1 MLDKLKLRAR
11 TLKPFWFIHNLLH
24 WRTLRRNKRLYEEQG
39 VGKSVFATISHRDFP
54 SDAEEGPWLDR
65 SNGEGPGSPPAG
77 DELPPELA
85 ELIPGWVENG
95 FIVLKQHFDPE
106 LIAAVVED
114 VDRQLAEGTMKPHFR
129 GQQVVRDSYVQS
141 EPVRRVLTDPAVGRL
156 LNYVFGRPARL
167 FQTIDFFAGSQ
178 QPLHSDAFHMTT
190 QPPGY
195 LTGGWVALE
204 DVAADA
210 GPVYYLPGSHRLP
223 YVMSEDLGLASSGL
237 SIPLKDDVY
246 ANHVQELADE
256 AGLEPV
262 DFLARKGD
270 MLIWHHNLLHGGRP
284 VEREGSTR
292 RSLVA
297 HYFADDVICYHE
309 VTERPAILDTS
320 VPLPA

>member
-1 MLDKLKLRAR
+1 VLAKLKLRAR
-11 TLKPFWFIHNLLH
+11 TLKPFWFVHNLLH
-24 WRTLRRNKRLYEEQG
+24 WRTLRRNKPLYEQQG
-39 VGKSVFATISHRDFP
+39 VRKSVFGAISHRDFP
-54 SDAEEGPWLDR
+54 SDGQDVPWLDR
-65 SNGEGPGSPPAG
+65 ANGDRPAADG
-77 DELPPELA
+77 DGELPSELA

-95 FIVLKQHFDPE
+95 FIVLKGHFEPD
-106 LIAAVVED
+106 LIDAAVED
-114 VDRQLAEGTMKPHFR
+114 VDRQLADGTMKPHFR
-129 GQQVVRDSYVQS
+129 GQQVVRDSFMGS
-141 EPVRRVLTDPAVGRL
+141 EPIRRILTDPAVGRL

-210 GPVYYLPGSHRLP
+210 GPVYYLPGSHKLP
-223 YVMSEDLGLASSGL
+223 YVMSEDLGLTGSAL
-237 SIPLKDDVY
+237 SIPLKDDAYSRRV
-246 ANHVQELADE
+246 AQLADE

-262 DFLARKGD
+262 EFLARKGD

-284 VEREGSTR
+284 VERGGSTR

-309 VTERPAILDTS
+309 VTERPAILESS